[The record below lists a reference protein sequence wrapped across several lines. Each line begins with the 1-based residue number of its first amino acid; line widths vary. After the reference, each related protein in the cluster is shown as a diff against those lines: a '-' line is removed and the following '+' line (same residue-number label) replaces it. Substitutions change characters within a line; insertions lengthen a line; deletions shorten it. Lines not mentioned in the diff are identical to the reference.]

1 MDYKIEWS
9 PEAVEDAEEI
19 AAYIRKDSPL
29 YASQVV
35 EELSPSR
42 GASRSSPTEGATFL
56 S

>member
-9 PEAVEDAEEI
+9 PEAAEDIDEI

-35 EELSPSR
+35 E
-42 GASRSSPTEGATFL
+42 G
-56 S
+56 